1 MDCKQCVKRR
11 TAATRLAPSPA
22 EAGPRRHEHR
32 HPVGTAVPT
41 YSESS
46 RRQATSPPGARRQG
60 IHRNVLPL
68 LCATPRPQICCLS
81 TRHDSH
87 HRTTFARSFFPLPVS
102 FFHWY
107 TCGVAL
113 IPRPARLLG
122 FAVNPSS
129 DGSSSSALATLHLKT
144 PRTPK
149 PSLSP
154 TPWES
159 PSPRTPMR
167 PERDLPDFSTVRPTS
182 PSIPSPGLPLSCA
195 APPGFFTP

>member
-1 MDCKQCVKRR
+1 MWLVLQRQTLLAGARRLWLGRCHLPGCVLRNCQGKLQCPRRSSKMDCKQCVKRR

-46 RRQATSPPGARRQG
+46 RRQATSPQGARRQG

-113 IPRPARLLG
+113 IPGLLG
-122 FAVNPSS
+122 SS
-129 DGSSSSALATLHLKT
+129 VS
-144 PRTPK
+144 R
-149 PSLSP
+149 
-154 TPWES
+154 
-159 PSPRTPMR
+159 
-167 PERDLPDFSTVRPTS
+167 
-182 PSIPSPGLPLSCA
+182 
-195 APPGFFTP
+195 